1 VEEACSGVNSI
12 LFMTSAC
19 VFFAMWQRRG
29 AFFLALLYALTIAS
43 HAHSQGAYYAG
54 LLYAGFAFVFIMG
67 MIRRGYDK
75 LESRH

>member
-1 VEEACSGVNSI
+1 MSGTGPWI
-12 LFMTSAC
+12 LGGIIAATA
-19 VFFAMWQRRG
+19 
-29 AFFLALLYALTIAS
+29 LYALTIAS

-67 MIRRGYDK
+67 MIRRGYDR